1 MPSPAFIR
9 IQSSRSR
16 TPRGPLATLL
26 TWLFTLLV
34 IVGLLMFSVVAAGVL
49 LVGGA
54 VFLGY
59 LWWKTRALRRALRER
74 GPMPQAQPRPGTPY
88 GAGRAAAND
97 DGMTLEGEVIREVP
111 EDEAGRTPR
120 A

>member
-1 MPSPAFIR
+1 MSSPAFIR
-9 IQSSRSR
+9 IASSRS
-16 TPRGPLATLL
+16 TASRGLLATVL
-26 TWLFTLLV
+26 TWLFSLVV

-74 GPMPQAQPRPGTPY
+74 GAMPQATSAAHSPFGT
-88 GAGRAAAND
+88 GRAAAND

-120 A
+120 D